1 MGRDG
6 SVQTQALSDVGSW
19 SDTLSVGLMGWN
31 GPSLVLR
38 DFTAPP
44 EKALYEL
51 VAGPAGT
58 ATRLL
63 PPGVTPPV
71 PQRAVAIV
79 DDSLLREVAS
89 FMPGGLASPV
99 KRSADGS
106 ADVFEVRPG
115 PGAGVKQGD
124 PAVTVVVRVRES
136 GAALA
141 VPDLAVDTR
150 GGWLLDVYVRPV
162 ASPVP

>member
-1 MGRDG
+1 
-6 SVQTQALSDVGSW
+6 
-19 SDTLSVGLMGWN
+19 
-31 GPSLVLR
+31 
-38 DFTAPP
+38 
-44 EKALYEL
+44 
-51 VAGPAGT
+51 
-58 ATRLL
+58 
-63 PPGVTPPV
+63 V

-162 ASPVP
+162 AAPVP